1 MEAERIGL
9 NSRDFKGEYSN
20 YGLSFLDE
28 PTAISEFKPITIEKV
43 RTFEDFIDS
52 DPVSYKFWQI
62 EYYRPYFDVDTWTVI
77 SRLKYP
83 FIPFKAD
90 DFFELEIDLYTPFW
104 IVTTLVFLLA
114 AVGNFA
120 LYIEKEGKFNWGNE
134 ITKLVQAG
142 TILYSFFLMLP
153 GLSYCIINTD
163 EENVSL
169 IRIISVNGYSL
180 LPYIPAV
187 LICIIPND
195 WVRYLSLYI
204 ASFLSTWLVGKY
216 ILRFE
221 VLGKY
226 KKYSLMGLYSI
237 GHMVLILLSN
247 WYFFATVTPT
257 QQLAE
262 DMIDNFS

>member
-1 MEAERIGL
+1 MDAERIGL
-9 NSRDFKGEYSN
+9 NAKDYRGEYSN
-20 YGLSFLDE
+20 YGLSFQEESSSILD
-28 PTAISEFKPITIEKV
+28 FKPIRIEKV
-43 RTFEDFIDS
+43 KTFEDFIES
-52 DPVSYKFWQI
+52 KQEVYKFWQI

-83 FIPFKAD
+83 FIPFKSD
-90 DFFELEIDLYTPFW
+90 DFFEMRIDLYTPFW
-104 IVTTLVFLLA
+104 VVTTLVFLLA

-120 LYIEKEGKFNWGNE
+120 LYIEKEGKFNWGSE
-134 ITKLVQAG
+134 ITKLIQAG
-142 TILYSFFLMLP
+142 TILYSFSLMLP
-153 GLSYCIINTD
+153 GLSYCIISAD
-163 EENVSL
+163 EEVSM

-195 WVRYLSLYI
+195 WVRYLSLYV

-221 VLGKY
+221 MLGKY
-226 KKYSLMGLYSI
+226 KKYSLMGMYSL
-237 GHMVLILLSN
+237 GHMVLILLAN

-262 DMIDNFS
+262 EVIDNLS